1 MCLYDLSACGG
12 ILAPGA
18 YPKPCKKNR
27 YKEKCILL
35 LFSHCLNID
44 FILKV
49 NYSLTQYV
57 VENGLVGW
65 IETIADL

>member
-1 MCLYDLSACGG
+1 MHFVAFY
-12 ILAPGA
+12 
-18 YPKPCKKNR
+18 
-27 YKEKCILL
+27 
-35 LFSHCLNID
+35 HCSNID
-44 FILKV
+44 FILKL